1 MPDNPKIITPEW
13 KHAGNQASV
22 FEQTGRQLRDDGFAD
37 LANRYRTQASE
48 LREAVQHLTTVGGIM
63 RDSVGSDRSTSAIQA
78 SAVKLI
84 GWLIAYGWTPPDDLA
99 PLLIDDPEADTDQ
112 KGEADA

>member
-13 KHAGNQASV
+13 KYAGNQASV
-22 FEQTGRQLRDDGFAD
+22 FEHTSRQLRDDGHTD
-37 LANRYRTQASE
+37 LADRYRTQASE
-48 LREAVQHLTTVGGIM
+48 LREAVQHLTKVGGVI
-63 RDSVGSDRSTSAIQA
+63 RDSDRSTDTAQQ

-99 PLLIDDPEADTDQ
+99 PLLIDDPESDTDE
-112 KGEADA
+112 KGETDA